1 MSNYESFL
9 ANIFVDYL
17 VYALAGL
24 SKNQKK
30 ILGMLEIKPDMTTKE
45 IAEMI
50 FGRIVEYKSKE
61 YASVYR
67 SLVSI
72 EKQGYIQRVQIQLR
86 WRKSEQ
92 KSKLRSPSQN

>member
-1 MSNYESFL
+1 
-9 ANIFVDYL
+9 
-17 VYALAGL
+17 LAGL

-30 ILGMLEIKPDMTTKE
+30 IIAMLDIKPDMTTKE

-67 SLVSI
+67 SLISI
-72 EKQGYIQRVQIQLR
+72 EKQGFIQRVQVQLR
-86 WRKSEQ
+86 WRKCDKKL
-92 KSKLRSPSQN
+92 KSKTVTQ

>member
-1 MSNYESFL
+1 M
-9 ANIFVDYL
+9 
-17 VYALAGL
+17 AGL

-30 ILGMLEIKPDMTTKE
+30 IIAMLDIKPDMTTKE

-67 SLVSI
+67 SLISI
-72 EKQGYIQRVQIQLR
+72 EKQGFIQRVQVQLR
-86 WRKSEQ
+86 WRKCDKKL
-92 KSKLRSPSQN
+92 KSKTVTQ

>member
-1 MSNYESFL
+1 
-9 ANIFVDYL
+9 
-17 VYALAGL
+17 LAGL

-30 ILGMLEIKPDMTTKE
+30 IIAMLEIKPDMTTKE

-67 SLVSI
+67 SLISI
-72 EKQGYIQRVQIQLR
+72 EKQGFIQRVQVQLR
-86 WRKSEQ
+86 WRKSEKML
-92 KSKLRSPSQN
+92 KSKTVA

>member
-1 MSNYESFL
+1 
-9 ANIFVDYL
+9 
-17 VYALAGL
+17 L

-30 ILGMLEIKPDMTTKE
+30 IIAMLEIKPDMTTKE

-67 SLVSI
+67 SLISI
-72 EKQGYIQRVQIQLR
+72 EKQGFIQRVQVQLR
-86 WRKSEQ
+86 WRKSDKML
-92 KSKLRSPSQN
+92 KSKTVA

>member
-1 MSNYESFL
+1 
-9 ANIFVDYL
+9 
-17 VYALAGL
+17 LAGL
-24 SKNQKK
+24 SKHQKK

-61 YASVYR
+61 YASIYR

-86 WRKSEQ
+86 WRKTELQ
-92 KSKLRSPSQN
+92 LKSKKVTHI

>member
-1 MSNYESFL
+1 VCS
-9 ANIFVDYL
+9 
-17 VYALAGL
+17 LAGL

-30 ILGMLEIKPDMTTKE
+30 ILGMLEIKPNMTTKE

-72 EKQGYIQRVQIQLR
+72 EKQGYIQRVQVQLR
-86 WRKSEQ
+86 WQKSEP
-92 KSKLRSPSQN
+92 KLKKNIPNHF

>member
-1 MSNYESFL
+1 
-9 ANIFVDYL
+9 
-17 VYALAGL
+17 LAGL

-30 ILGMLEIKPDMTTKE
+30 IIAMLEIKPDMTTKE

-67 SLVSI
+67 SLISI
-72 EKQGYIQRVQIQLR
+72 EKQGFIQRLQVQLR
-86 WRKSEQ
+86 WRKCDKKL
-92 KSKLRSPSQN
+92 KSKTVAQ

>member
-1 MSNYESFL
+1 
-9 ANIFVDYL
+9 VC
-17 VYALAGL
+17 ALAGL

-30 ILGMLEIKPDMTTKE
+30 ILGILEIKPDMTTKE

-92 KSKLRSPSQN
+92 KLKSKAAAYF